1 MVLDKDFSIVNTEY
15 IMKRAL
21 AHGFTLIEL
30 LIVIAVLGILA
41 VAVLSAINPI
51 EQINRSRDTG
61 SRSDAEQLLG
71 AIDRFYATAGYYP
84 WYTSADDDEVE
95 LAVTEVTTTTWLDND
110 TPQVAVLN
118 KLSQAGTGELKGSF
132 VTRIDDGGY
141 NTMIVYNHGGTG
153 ESTYVCFEAK
163 SSSFNTEA
171 WLRCGEAVSG
181 IGLPDDLQPAAASI
195 CIGDPATNKNFSCL
209 P

>member
-1 MVLDKDFSIVNTEY
+1 MTSNVPGTILNNYKD
-15 IMKRAL
+15 MKYKTAQ
-21 AHGFTLIEL
+21 GFTLIEL

-84 WYTSADDDEVE
+84 W
-95 LAVTEVTTTTWLDND
+95 VTGASVINPATAWGVVDNSTWSDGTT
-110 TPQVAVLN
+110 PVLT
-118 KLSQAGTGELKGSF
+118 KLSEAGTGELKASF
-132 VTRIDDGGY
+132 TNRIVGTGY
-141 NTMIVYNHGGTG
+141 NTLYAYNVGGQG
-153 ESTYVCFEAK
+153 DSTYICFLPK
-163 SSSFNTEA
+163 SSSFLTESA
-171 WLRCGEAVSG
+171 DRCASSLPSDYPAEAC
-181 IGLPDDLQPAAASI
+181 AADCA
-195 CIGDPATNKNFSCL
+195 ANKTCYSCL